1 MVELGNFLWHFVISA
16 LFIFLI
22 TSSITYFQTKDRAF
36 KFYALY
42 NLFLLLYLNAYSP
55 YEATQYKEFV
65 SLRYLSF
72 VYWAI
77 PVIYNSMMV
86 FFYIKLLDLDKR
98 FVKPFIRYKKI
109 TVVLVIVTI
118 LFYFVT
124 VAINQP
130 YLLMNYYF
138 FIFCP
143 IYISLGIYHMQY
155 VYAVN
160 TLISRLVLFA
170 VFMYIVFASIA
181 VYKSIIFDKSIDPIT
196 YLIIGIFLESFVFM
210 STLALKIKYLYDEKI
225 QAQKEIINEKT
236 KIFQLKEE
244 YQNELE
250 KKLVSQEKIL
260 RTTLEQSEEEKISR
274 LKSQYENEILNLK
287 LDALR
292 SQMNPHFIFNALN
305 SIKVYFIENNK
316 EKAVYYLNKFSKL
329 IRNILEFSKREYITV
344 KEELEVIELY
354 LTIENIRFN
363 NAISLIFEPFDD
375 PEITE
380 KRIPGLILQPFVENS
395 IWHGLM
401 LKEGHKEIKI
411 GCEKNNDKIG
421 LYIQDNGIGREK
433 AKENKMNSFKK
444 DSLGIEFSHERLKNF
459 NLQNQLR
466 YTFEIIDLKDK
477 NEDSLGTKVIFW
489 LK

>member
-1 MVELGNFLWHFVISA
+1 MLEFGNFLWHFVISS

-22 TSSITYFQTKDRAF
+22 TSSFTYFQTKDKAF

-42 NLFLLLYLNAYSP
+42 NLFLLIYLNAYSP
-55 YEATQYKEFV
+55 YETLQYKEFF
-65 SLRYLSF
+65 SIRYLSF
-72 VYWAI
+72 VYWGL
-77 PVIYNSMMV
+77 PVVYNSMMV
-86 FFYIKLLDLDKR
+86 FFYIKLLDLDKH
-98 FVKPFIRYKKI
+98 FVKPFERYKKV
-109 TVVLVIVTI
+109 TFLLLVITI
-118 LFYFVT
+118 VLYPIT
-124 VAINQP
+124 IIIDQP
-130 YLLMNYYF
+130 YLLKNYYF

-143 IYISLGIYHMQY
+143 IYISLGIYHMRY
-155 VYAVN
+155 VYAIN

-181 VYKSIIFDKSIDPIT
+181 VYKSITVDNSVAPIT
-196 YLIIGIFLESFVFM
+196 YLTIGIFIESFVFM

-236 KIFQLKEE
+236 KILPLKED

-260 RTTLEQSEEEKISR
+260 RSTLEKSEEEKINH

-329 IRNILEFSKREYITV
+329 IRTILEFSKREYITV

-363 NAISLIFEPFDD
+363 NEISLVFESLADAELVD
-375 PEITE
+375 

-401 LKEGHKEIKI
+401 LKNGHKEIKI
-411 GCEKNNDKIG
+411 GCEKSDDKIG
-421 LYIQDNGIGREK
+421 LFIQDNGIGREK

-459 NLQNQLR
+459 NLQNNLT
-466 YTFEIIDLKDK
+466 YTFEILDLKDEH
-477 NEDSLGTKVIFW
+477 NNSNGTKVIFW
-489 LK
+489 LT

>member
-1 MVELGNFLWHFVISA
+1 
-16 LFIFLI
+16 
-22 TSSITYFQTKDRAF
+22 
-36 KFYALY
+36 
-42 NLFLLLYLNAYSP
+42 
-55 YEATQYKEFV
+55 
-65 SLRYLSF
+65 
-72 VYWAI
+72 
-77 PVIYNSMMV
+77 
-86 FFYIKLLDLDKR
+86 
-98 FVKPFIRYKKI
+98 
-109 TVVLVIVTI
+109 
-118 LFYFVT
+118 
-124 VAINQP
+124 
-130 YLLMNYYF
+130 
-138 FIFCP
+138 
-143 IYISLGIYHMQY
+143 
-155 VYAVN
+155 
-160 TLISRLVLFA
+160 
-170 VFMYIVFASIA
+170 MYIVFASIA
-181 VYKSIIFDKSIDPIT
+181 VYKSIIIDNSIAPIT
-196 YLIIGIFLESFVFM
+196 YLTIGIFVESFVFM

-236 KIFQLKEE
+236 KIFQLKEA

-250 KKLVSQEKIL
+250 NKLASQEKVL
-260 RTTLEQSEEEKISR
+260 RTTLEKSEKEKINH
-274 LKSQYENEILNLK
+274 LKSKYENEILNLK

-354 LTIENIRFN
+354 LTIENIRFDN
-363 NAISLIFEPFDD
+363 TISVIFEPLDD

-401 LKEGHKEIKI
+401 LKEGHKEITI
-411 GCEKNNDKIG
+411 GCEKKGDKIG

-459 NLQNQLR
+459 NLQNNLT
-466 YTFEIIDLKDK
+466 YTFEIIDLQDQNK
-477 NEDSLGTKVIFW
+477 NSTGTKVIFW
-489 LK
+489 LM